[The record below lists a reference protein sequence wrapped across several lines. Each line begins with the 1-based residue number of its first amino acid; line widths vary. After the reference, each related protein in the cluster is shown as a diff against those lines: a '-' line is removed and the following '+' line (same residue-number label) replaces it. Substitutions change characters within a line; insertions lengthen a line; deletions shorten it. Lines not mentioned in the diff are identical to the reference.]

1 MIPVKETKGGFSIT
15 FVHLGRNFY
24 QQTLWAPTLVSQRK
38 WIDSIMK
45 QQEIMRVRSLVFET
59 ITLGDGLFQGLRANC
74 AAPFSEL
81 IYFFSFQS
89 CPRLIKCLHRQWQT
103 YYLWN
108 RRWRLFVRSV
118 GKKGARESTC
128 TQRRCSDRRLRGVPT
143 SHCAFWLVLSPAH
156 LLTHLNVSFRTS
168 SDHLPP

>member
-1 MIPVKETKGGFSIT
+1 MGSYSCKPTEVDRFYHEATRDHESEEPSLRDHHPGRWFVPGPQSQLRGTIQSAYLLFLIPILPSV
-15 FVHLGRNFY
+15 
-24 QQTLWAPTLVSQRK
+24 
-38 WIDSIMK
+38 
-45 QQEIMRVRSLVFET
+45 
-59 ITLGDGLFQGLRANC
+59 
-74 AAPFSEL
+74 
-81 IYFFSFQS
+81 
-89 CPRLIKCLHRQWQT
+89 LIKCLHRQWQT

-128 TQRRCSDRRLRGVPT
+128 TQRRCSDRRLRGIPT
-143 SHCAFWLVLSPAH
+143 SHCTFWLVPSPAH